1 MKDYILLMH
10 SDAAREA
17 SDEHWEVYFAKLRGL
32 GLFQGGSSIGAG
44 EVLRKDGS
52 PGRATNHLVGYIRV
66 QAKDMAAAKAL
77 VEGNPVFECG
87 GSVEVRELPRD

>member
-10 SDAAREA
+10 ADAIRET
-17 SDEHWEVYFAKLRGL
+17 SDELWGVYFAKLRKL
-32 GLFQGGSSIGAG
+32 DVFEGGSSIGPG

-52 PGRATNHLVGYIRV
+52 PGRASSHLVGYIRV
-66 QAKDMAAAKAL
+66 RAKDMGSAKEL